1 MLESYDK
8 RWTALKLLEDKKM
21 DDIHRYLE
29 GLNEQLQNISIL
41 SLKELIDRNDVKEV
55 LSDNVRS
62 NKVLVFMLRYGYIDE
77 YYSMYINYFKGDS
90 ITKDDMNFILNIRN
104 REVQSFDYK
113 LTRLR
118 GVVDRLNIRD
128 FKQKEVYNFYLLEYL
143 LSNSSKEIDK
153 NKLDNF
159 IQQLA
164 DEKKESWSFIDAFVR
179 KNNNRKKFIN
189 LLALKWENMWIF

>member
-1 MLESYDK
+1 MKKKYIDYCR
-8 RWTALKLLEDKKM
+8 RWKALKLLEDKKM
-21 DDIHRYLE
+21 DGIHHDLE
-29 GLNEQLQNISIL
+29 ELNEQLQDISIL

-77 YYSMYINYFKGDS
+77 DYSIYINYFKGDS

-128 FKQKEVYNFYLLEYL
+128 FKQKRSL
-143 LSNSSKEIDK
+143 
-153 NKLDNF
+153 
-159 IQQLA
+159 
-164 DEKKESWSFIDAFVR
+164 
-179 KNNNRKKFIN
+179 
-189 LLALKWENMWIF
+189 

>member
-77 YYSMYINYFKGDS
+77 YYSMYIKLY
-90 ITKDDMNFILNIRN
+90 M
-104 REVQSFDYK
+104 SF
-113 LTRLR
+113 
-118 GVVDRLNIRD
+118 
-128 FKQKEVYNFYLLEYL
+128 
-143 LSNSSKEIDK
+143 
-153 NKLDNF
+153 
-159 IQQLA
+159 
-164 DEKKESWSFIDAFVR
+164 
-179 KNNNRKKFIN
+179 
-189 LLALKWENMWIF
+189 